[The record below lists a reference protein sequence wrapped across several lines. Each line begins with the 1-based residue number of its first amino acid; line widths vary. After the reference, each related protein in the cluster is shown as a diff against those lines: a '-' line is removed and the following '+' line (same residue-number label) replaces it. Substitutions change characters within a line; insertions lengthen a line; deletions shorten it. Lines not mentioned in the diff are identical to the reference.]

1 MIIRKKFV
9 SEYYVSKIPNLSWD
23 AVGDN
28 TFSSNQLSKYCCISL
43 ADDQK
48 KIHIWI
54 FCKQNS
60 PDICDFIQGL
70 KISRV
75 VPESTVR
82 FAFGIRSFTID
93 NFTFFGANY
102 LKYSLWKII
111 SCGYKT
117 DAEGSSLARSSFTYS
132 TSSRFL
138 IPKKR
143 FESFRSSLL
152 ISSIFKTC
160 RDIKLIYKKK
170 TSYFR

>member
-28 TFSSNQLSKYCCISL
+28 TFSSYQLSKYCCISL

-48 KIHIWI
+48 EIRIWI

-111 SCGYKT
+111 SCGYNIKH
-117 DAEGSSLARSSFTYS
+117 
-132 TSSRFL
+132 
-138 IPKKR
+138 
-143 FESFRSSLL
+143 
-152 ISSIFKTC
+152 KTC
-160 RDIKLIYKKK
+160 SCIVIGRIPEIYFHLQISNHLDAWSKNLNF
-170 TSYFR
+170 TFLLFCLFITNTCIR